1 MTYQIKH
8 ADTSVADIPL
18 APLTTDDTSTSL
30 TFVGR
35 GVPNHGQIHQTNFLK
50 ILENFA
56 SDIAPLH
63 PVSGQQWYSKTSKQ
77 LKVWDGTNWILSQ
90 SCACQVGPIA
100 PTFIAKGQMW
110 YNTTTSMLMVQ
121 IGENTLASPS
131 KWVTAID
138 ESLLY
143 LALLM

>member
-1 MTYQIKH
+1 MTYQLKH
-8 ADTSVADIPL
+8 SDTLVADIPL

-56 SDIAPLH
+56 SDTAPLH
-63 PVSGQQWYSKTSKQ
+63 PIYGQQWYNKTTKQ
-77 LKVWDGTNWILSQ
+77 LKVWDGTNWIVSQ
-90 SCACQVGPIA
+90 SCACEVS
-100 PTFIAKGQMW
+100 PTPPTYICQGQMW
-110 YNTTTSMLMVQ
+110 YNTNTSMLMVQ
-121 IGENTLASPS
+121 TGVNAGAS

>member
-1 MTYQIKH
+1 MAYNISH
-8 ADTSVADIPL
+8 ADGTLPPISVNPLQTTGSTYDIE
-18 APLTTDDTSTSL
+18 
-30 TFVGR
+30 FVGR

-50 ILENFA
+50 ILEHF
-56 SDIAPLH
+56 SSPIAPAH
-63 PVSGQQWYSKTSKQ
+63 PVKGQQWFDSTLSVIKIF
-77 LKVWDGTNWILSQ
+77 DGTDWILSQ
-90 SCACQVGPIA
+90 SCACTVSATP

-121 IGENTLASPS
+121 TGTSAGTS